1 MRILPP
7 FAGTLIDLVLGNRK
21 GQEPKLDPDVQAFRA
36 ATGPRLSDL
45 RNNHTS
51 GGEDFLK
58 VMGCGTLLL
67 LIVALVVAIMALWAF
82 VMLFVW
88 GHFIVAG
95 GLLPG
100 AQPITSI
107 FGALIFLLGVAFLGR
122 FGGFIF
128 IAYAIYLALTGAS
141 GQTINIL
148 DLHLTLTQLVIY
160 GLFLSTF
167 GFGSGSSSSG
177 KSSLRKD
184 KK

>member
-7 FAGTLIDLVLGNRK
+7 FAGTLINLILRSHK
-21 GQEPKLDPDVQAFRA
+21 AKEPALDSDVRAFRA
-36 ATGPRLSDL
+36 ATGPRRSS
-45 RNNHTS
+45 S

-58 VMGCGTLLL
+58 VMGCGTLVL

-107 FGALIFLLGVAFLGR
+107 FGAAIFLLGVAFLGR

-128 IAYAIYLALTGAS
+128 IAYAVYLAVTGAS
-141 GQTINIL
+141 GQTVNIL

-167 GFGSGSSSSG
+167 GFGSGGSSSS
-177 KSSLRKD
+177 KSS
-184 KK
+184 

>member
-1 MRILPP
+1 
-7 FAGTLIDLVLGNRK
+7 
-21 GQEPKLDPDVQAFRA
+21 
-36 ATGPRLSDL
+36 
-45 RNNHTS
+45 
-51 GGEDFLK
+51 
-58 VMGCGTLLL
+58 MGCGTLVL

-107 FGALIFLLGVAFLGR
+107 FGAAIFLLGVAFLGR

-128 IAYAIYLALTGAS
+128 IAYAVYLAVTGAS
-141 GQTINIL
+141 GQTVNIL

-167 GFGSGSSSSG
+167 GFGSGGSSSS
-177 KSSLRKD
+177 KSS
-184 KK
+184 